1 MDYLNKNIAVTNGV
15 PTGSPAVD
23 LYPWMSVKAGTTSY
37 FSEIRMK
44 GPIYD
49 QNNQI
54 ITGGGGGGGN
64 LPIAVLWQPSGTIVD
79 PAVVTGNC
87 SVLAQYLIDNPQI
100 CTIYIDNTFAECDVD
115 VELNLDYRIAI
126 EGRYGAV
133 SNGSPFS
140 IVNLTGDGQL
150 KNPIQLKYL
159 LIQNINVMNNP
170 MISIEAR
177 SSNQNLLI
185 ESCRIQASNSTFP
198 IISVNNATPNQCN
211 QVLAFSIGSI
221 GVNLQPT
228 VPAIDVSAN
237 VQLFCVFVNSS
248 QDYTNTGSVFGGA
261 GNIIYGSDSNN
272 FTGQPLA
279 ADTQSLVTGSFTKL
293 LVSQASLVN
302 KVNTDSFASSPTVDA
317 WLEKLKG
324 GYVGQ
329 SNITSASD
337 SQILVYKTPANE
349 WVNTSMNCLRVSMNN
364 PSNLDTT
371 ANGTTLIL
379 GNYNQDFIYGS
390 NIALS
395 GSQVI
400 VSNQQDALYQV
411 SLIVDGSSLGTVEQ
425 YNILINKNGVPDIV
439 EMLMNMPASGYASV
453 SGTFLVKIDTNTETF
468 DITVVSSAHTFRLFA
483 AKWSFVQVKA

>member
-79 PAVVTGNC
+79 PSVVTGNC

-100 CTIYIDNTFAECDVD
+100 VTIYIDNTFSEATVD
-115 VELNLDYRIAI
+115 VVLDLNYRIAI

-133 SNGSPFS
+133 SGSPYS
-140 IVNLTGDGQL
+140 ILNVEGNGNI

-159 LIQNINVMNNP
+159 LIQNTNTMNNP
-170 MISIEAR
+170 MITIQAR
-177 SSNQNLLI
+177 SSNQNLFI
-185 ESCRIQASNSTFP
+185 ETCRIQANGSLFS
-198 IISVNNATPNQCN
+198 IIEVINTTPNQCN
-211 QVLAFSIGSI
+211 QVIAFSVSSF

-228 VPAIDVSAN
+228 LAAIAASVN
-237 VQLFCVFVNSS
+237 VQLITAFVNSS
-248 QDYTNTGSVFGGA
+248 QDYTVPSSVFGGA
-261 GNIIYGSDSNN
+261 GTILYLSDSNN

-317 WLEKLKG
+317 WLEKLKE

-395 GSQVI
+395 GSQVV
-400 VSNQQDALYQV
+400 VSNQQNALYQV

-468 DITVVSSAHTFRLFA
+468 DITVVSSAPLFRLFA